1 MHPEV
6 PMSPW
11 GQMAAGALLF
21 LQWFLYRVEEA
32 SPQNLHRV
40 VDMMLQVPASYTS
53 SHRDP

>member
-21 LQWFLYRVEEA
+21 LQWFLWFLYRVEEA
-32 SPQNLHRV
+32 NPQNLHRV
-40 VDMMLQVPASYTS
+40 PNM
-53 SHRDP
+53 